1 MLSRWTAPV
10 RDMANTI
17 SQVLEVSPEA
27 TIAAAVIAFLIC
39 SVMAM
44 RLSVLVA
51 VELAKSFDE
60 LLGRE
65 AGRSLET
72 KFVAVGRLLAFV
84 AIAAG
89 FVIAAF

>member
-51 VELAKSFDE
+51 VELAKSFDQ

-65 AGRSLET
+65 ADRSLEPQ
-72 KFVAVGRLLAFV
+72 FVAVVRLLSFG
-84 AIAAG
+84 AIAARL
-89 FVIAAF
+89 VVSAF